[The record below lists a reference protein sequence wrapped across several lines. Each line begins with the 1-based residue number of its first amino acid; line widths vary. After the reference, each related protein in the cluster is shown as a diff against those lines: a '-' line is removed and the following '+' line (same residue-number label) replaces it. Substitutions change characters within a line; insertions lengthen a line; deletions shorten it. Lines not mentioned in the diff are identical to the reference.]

1 MQNIIDTLPKLFGE
15 KQGLD
20 FRVWID
26 HVSFAEVSLG
36 SWLVKFEKWELSGE
50 IISNFNLFT
59 YVKFY
64 SPWSF
69 FL

>member
-1 MQNIIDTLPKLFGE
+1 MQQIIDTLPKMFGE

-36 SWLVKFEKWELSGE
+36 SWLVKFDKWELSGE
-50 IISNFNLFT
+50 IIFRGLS
-59 YVKFY
+59 FY
-64 SPWSF
+64 SSASLFPS
-69 FL
+69 